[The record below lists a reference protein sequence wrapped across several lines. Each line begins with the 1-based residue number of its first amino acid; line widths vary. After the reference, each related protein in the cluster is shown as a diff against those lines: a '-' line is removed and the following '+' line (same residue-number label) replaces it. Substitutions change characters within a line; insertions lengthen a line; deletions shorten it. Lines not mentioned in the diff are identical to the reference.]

1 MKIAKEM
8 LSTDGKYKSVIV
20 LRDDGLYEAGWQYC
34 DLGGRWSSTSI
45 SSSTYH
51 LTDTLDNAVKMSE
64 VQLNTL
70 PGREL
75 DGITV
80 NERLVI
86 KGLDTEFNDAINTR
100 NRQEAIA
107 ILIKVRLTEEQAKQ
121 TVDAIFNNPKYYGY
135 KKK

>member
-1 MKIAKEM
+1 
-8 LSTDGKYKSVIV
+8 
-20 LRDDGLYEAGWQYC
+20 
-34 DLGGRWSSTSI
+34 
-45 SSSTYH
+45 
-51 LTDTLDNAVKMSE
+51 MSE